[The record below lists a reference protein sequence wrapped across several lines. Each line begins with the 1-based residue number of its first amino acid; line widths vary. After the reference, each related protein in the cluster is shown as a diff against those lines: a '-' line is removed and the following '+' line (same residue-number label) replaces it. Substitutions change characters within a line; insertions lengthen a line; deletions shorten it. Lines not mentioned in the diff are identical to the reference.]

1 MFGLLLLVA
10 QRCVPTIF
18 DDDDLTHLN
27 LNNSAD
33 VSSDLT
39 ITELN
44 EDQLQDIEDGTKCV
58 CVCL

>member
-27 LNNSAD
+27 LTNSAD

-44 EDQLQDIEDGTKCV
+44 KDQLQDIEDGTK
-58 CVCL
+58 